1 MKKFWFFPALV
12 FLMVVMG
19 IFVFI
24 NFNDTKTHIKED
36 IFNDT
41 LKNVE
46 VISSN
51 IVKYINKN
59 FDLEKLKKDEKLK
72 LKADEYL
79 ESFISLNYK
88 NIFIVYPQNNFFIAL
103 ADGSK
108 TERFDFKEKFKPLN
122 KSKWNEVLKTKKP
135 LYFTQD
141 IKGIW
146 TTFLYPIIKN
156 NKVKAILVID
166 FSTKPVKLVENSL
179 TILKQNIEIFILTIV
194 VFIVVLVGFTIYDYK
209 RQKQLKKLVIEL
221 QNLNY
226 TLEERVKEEVE
237 KNIQKDKQLE
247 LQSRMAL
254 MGELLSMIA
263 HQWRQPL
270 NALSAIVS
278 NLKLDLMLG
287 SFDKNELAKIV
298 DKMENLIIHL
308 SHTIDDFRKFYR
320 EDNQFVKIKISKIID
335 DSINIVLPSLK
346 AHSIDLKVDIKDDF
360 ELTTMPNR
368 LKQVL
373 LNIIKNASDVLQERN
388 IKNPTI
394 KIEVKNKT
402 IFIKDNA
409 GGIKND
415 IIDKIFEPYFTT
427 KNEKNGTGLG
437 LYMSKTI
444 IEKLNGNIEVYNDE
458 NGAVFKIELKDI
470 DGDK

>member
-12 FLMVVMG
+12 VLMVVMG

-24 NFNDTKTHIKED
+24 NFNDTKTYIKQD
-36 IFNDT
+36 IFEDS

-88 NIFIVYPQNNFFIAL
+88 NIFIVYPKNKFFIAL

-122 KSKWNEVLKTKKP
+122 KLKWNEVLKTKKP

-146 TTFLYPIIKN
+146 TTFLYPIIEN

-179 TILKQNIEIFILTIV
+179 TILKRNVEFFILTI
-194 VFIVVLVGFTIYDYK
+194 FIFIIVLVGFTIYDYK

-221 QNLNY
+221 QNLND

-287 SFDKNELAKIV
+287 SFDKNELAKTI
-298 DKMENLIIHL
+298 DKMENLIVHL

-320 EDNQFVKIKISKIID
+320 EDNEFVKIKISQIID
-335 DSINIVLPSLK
+335 DAINIVSASLN
-346 AHSIDLKVDIKDDF
+346 AHSINLKVDIKEDF
-360 ELTTMPNR
+360 ELKTMPNR

-373 LNIIKNASDVLQERN
+373 LNIIKNASDVLEERK

-409 GGIKND
+409 GGIKDD

-427 KNEKNGTGLG
+427 KDEKNGTGLG

-444 IEKLNGNIEVYNDE
+444 IEKLNGKIKAYNDE

-470 DGDK
+470 DGNK